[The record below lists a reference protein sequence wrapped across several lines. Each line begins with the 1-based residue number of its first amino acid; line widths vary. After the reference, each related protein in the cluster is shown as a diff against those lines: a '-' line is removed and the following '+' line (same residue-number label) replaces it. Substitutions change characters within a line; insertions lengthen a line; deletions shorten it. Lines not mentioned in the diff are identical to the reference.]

1 MFEYGKEFF
10 TNGAIISISVIILEF
25 LITKIIL
32 TILRRVISQVAKKQ
46 GREKDMLYILIK
58 KALSVIMYA
67 IAVMLACQEI
77 VPLRNIGKAI
87 LGVSG
92 VLTVVVAL
100 GTQKMAENIVAGAT
114 IGAYQPFKKGDLINI
129 PEKNITGFIEDLNL
143 RHVVIRTYENSR
155 VIIPNKIIDDAVV
168 ENKTSDGVVD
178 NMNYYYFDIGY
189 NSDHQKAA
197 NLVDTYLKRN
207 DLVVKKESISVI
219 IFALGESGVRM
230 RAGFETANQGDA
242 FKIKTDLNRYL
253 LTAFKENDI
262 EIPYNY
268 INIINKNDLSS

>member
-32 TILRRVISQVAKKQ
+32 TVLRRIISQVAKKQ

-58 KALSVIMYA
+58 KGLSVVMYA

-155 VIIPNKIIDDAVV
+155 LIVPNKIIDDAVV
-168 ENKTSDGVVD
+168 ENRTSDGVIN

-189 NSDHQKAA
+189 KSDHQKAID
-197 NLVDTYLKRN
+197 LIITYLKKN
-207 DLVVKKESISVI
+207 DLVVDKDNITVI

-230 RAGFETANQGDA
+230 RAGFATANQGDA
-242 FKIKTDLNRYL
+242 FAVKTDLNRFIL
-253 LTAFKENDI
+253 VSFKQNGI
-262 EIPYNY
+262 EIPYHY
-268 INIINKNDLSS
+268 LNIINKNDLS